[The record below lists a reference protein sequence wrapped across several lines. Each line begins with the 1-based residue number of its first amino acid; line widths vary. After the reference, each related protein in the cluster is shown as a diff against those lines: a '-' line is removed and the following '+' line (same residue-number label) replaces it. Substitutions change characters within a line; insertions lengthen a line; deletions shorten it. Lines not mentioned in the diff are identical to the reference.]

1 MNEYGG
7 YPIYK
12 NTSVKYFPLG
22 EYKFEELKKQL
33 EKAKRFI
40 FLEYFIVEE
49 GFMWNSILEILEEKA
64 KQGVD
69 VRLIYDDVGC
79 IVTLPHNYKNTLE
92 AKGIKCKVFN
102 PVKPFFTR
110 RLNNRDHRKIVVI
123 DGDVGFTGGINLA
136 DEYINEYEKHGYWKD
151 AGIMLKGDA
160 VWNLTVMFL
169 SMWDYIDNKEEDY
182 IKVHIGEENIPT
194 LNNNSNNKE
203 NVSVSS
209 SEYKNDIR
217 LTKENPTMLIYH
229 SHAGETYSDSPEGNY
244 HSQNKEKSV
253 IEVGTLLT
261 EQLSK
266 KGWGIAHSTKYH
278 DYPDFTKSYI
288 SSLETVKSM
297 LNTHKSINIAIDL
310 HRDGRDLKTDADI
323 QKEHE
328 RMSITYKGEKV
339 AKFFF
344 VVGMRNPNVNEVK
357 SLAED
362 ITKFAK
368 TKYPELVLSV
378 VEKPVGKFNQYMA
391 QNHMLIEVGSNGT
404 SSEEAKASA
413 KYIAEILDE
422 YYSDI
427 KK

>member
-1 MNEYGG
+1 MLRKTKKVISIACVLIFILPIMSYSMDKEEFLKFLIESS
-7 YPIYK
+7 YPESSTK
-12 NTSVKYFPLG
+12 DDNSK
-22 EYKFEELKKQL
+22 
-33 EKAKRFI
+33 EK
-40 FLEYFIVEE
+40 EDE
-49 GFMWNSILEILEEKA
+49 
-64 KQGVD
+64 VD
-69 VRLIYDDVGC
+69 K
-79 IVTLPHNYKNTLE
+79 T
-92 AKGIKCKVFN
+92 A
-102 PVKPFFTR
+102 
-110 RLNNRDHRKIVVI
+110 
-123 DGDVGFTGGINLA
+123 
-136 DEYINEYEKHGYWKD
+136 
-151 AGIMLKGDA
+151 
-160 VWNLTVMFL
+160 
-169 SMWDYIDNKEEDY
+169 NKEEDY

-278 DYPDFTKSYI
+278 DYPDFTKSYA

-297 LNTHKSINIAIDL
+297 LNNHKNINIAIDL
-310 HRDGRDLKTDADI
+310 HRDGRDLNTDADM
-323 QKEHE
+323 QKENE
-328 RMSITYKGEKV
+328 RMTTTYNGEKV

-344 VVGMRNPNVNEVK
+344 VVGMKNTNVDEVQE
-357 SLAED
+357 LAED
-362 ITKFAK
+362 ITKFAQS
-368 TKYPELVLSV
+368 KYPELVLPIV
-378 VEKPVGKFNQYMA
+378 KKQYGKFNQYMA

-422 YYSDI
+422 YF
-427 KK
+427 KQNR